1 MLKWLNDLLVD
12 KDKELYWTVTV
23 FPENGWKQP
32 RVFERIIRY
41 KIIPSPYTPRKSY
54 VSFDFEQGHI
64 TVLFDRM
71 NYRKFEI
78 HTNRGNFVVSHGNSG
93 LAYEGRLLS
102 ILKIDKPTKPC

>member
-1 MLKWLNDLLVD
+1 MLKWLNDFLFD
-12 KDKELYWTVTV
+12 KDKKLYWIVTV
-23 FPENGWKQP
+23 YPENGWEQP
-32 RVFERIIRY
+32 RVFTGVIGY

-78 HTNRGNFVVSHGNSG
+78 HTNRGNFVVGHGNSG
-93 LAYEGRLLS
+93 IAHNGYLV
-102 ILKIDKPTKPC
+102 K